1 MYCPTVL
8 PSHESPTGEFEST
21 PLLNSKDKVFLS
33 DTPFSGDFS
42 DPNPNAKTGHQ
53 IWKVMI
59 IILSYMVMDF

>member
-53 IWKVMI
+53 I
-59 IILSYMVMDF
+59 